1 MRTIPTK
8 VENEIHEKFM
18 EYCNQKGMT
27 ISEALAEI
35 IEFIDKLVIDM
46 GIEEIP
52 SSLTDDEAADAQAEL
67 GINPC
72 SLSMSD
78 FFSMV

>member
-1 MRTIPTK
+1 MRTISTK

-46 GIEEIP
+46 EIEETP
-52 SSLTDDEAADAQAEL
+52 SSLTGDEAADAQAEH
-67 GINPC
+67 GIG
-72 SLSMSD
+72 D
-78 FFSMV
+78 IKKEK